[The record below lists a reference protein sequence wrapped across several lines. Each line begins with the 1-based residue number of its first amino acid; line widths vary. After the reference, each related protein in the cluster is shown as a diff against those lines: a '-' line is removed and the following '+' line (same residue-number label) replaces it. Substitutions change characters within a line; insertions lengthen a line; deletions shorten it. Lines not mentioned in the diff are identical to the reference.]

1 MVTYKCNTC
10 RTRECI
16 LSESIGGGSHVVGYL
31 ACPLRFNTDE
41 WKLVEDNTGKVGYPI
56 EDKKELPAWVKNGAC
71 AYHEEYGYIR
81 LSAIGYTESEAHI
94 VATRESINVDN
105 EGFFNGRIVEAKYR
119 PFTDDELRSLVGKTV
134 ATING
139 NISLVTDYNDGN
151 VFIYGEWF
159 DSATLAE
166 SKWEFNGEPCH
177 VLDIVTAK
185 EDK

>member
-1 MVTYKCNTC
+1 MITYKCDKC

-16 LSESIGGGSHVVGYL
+16 TNVSLNDAFLTSTLS
-31 ACPLRFNTDE
+31 CPARFDIYE
-41 WKLVEDNTGKVGYPI
+41 WKLVENNTGKVGYPI
-56 EDKKELPAWVKNGAC
+56 EKKELPAWVENGAL
-71 AYHEEYGYIR
+71 AYHKEYGYIR

-94 VATRESINVDN
+94 VATHESIHVDN

-119 PFTDDELRSLVGKTV
+119 PFTDDELRSMVGKTV

-139 NISLVTDYNDGN
+139 NISLVTAYEGGN
-151 VFIYGEWF
+151 VYIHGEWF
-159 DSATLAE
+159 DSEALEE